1 MKTRSGREF
10 SPYGSENISMANVE
24 QDFPLETVVDVA
36 SLLQAVTHLEDENFA
51 NGGDD
56 TV

>member
-1 MKTRSGREF
+1 
-10 SPYGSENISMANVE
+10 MANVE